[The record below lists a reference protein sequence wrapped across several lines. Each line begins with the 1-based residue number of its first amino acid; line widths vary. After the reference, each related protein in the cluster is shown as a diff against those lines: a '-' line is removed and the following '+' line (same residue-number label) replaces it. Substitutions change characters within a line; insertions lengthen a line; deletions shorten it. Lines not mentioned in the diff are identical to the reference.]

1 MKQAAIFDF
10 DSRIFGK
17 DIGWRI
23 TDPRIGL
30 SGSVKD
36 SNWML
41 EFWQKHQNE
50 NDFRIGDKL
59 SLVEPES
66 VESAKPDTIPFLPL
80 EYLASTA
87 QLHRIRSRSLFLLT
101 AAVSSGLDL
110 MLRRIIETTFEK
122 TPGRRSNLP
131 AQRGNPLDEAEFLEL
146 RPVDF
151 EGIRRID
158 DMPKAR
164 LQRLSSLISIHDQQE
179 AERPGPFERIFFYT
193 SDLQMAEL
201 TNRFINENQHRF
213 IEGRN
218 ALMLSFITKVNTE
231 TTSAVTAYS

>member
-23 TDPRIGL
+23 TDPRIGF

-50 NDFRIGDKL
+50 KDFRISDKL
-59 SLVEPES
+59 ALVEQES
-66 VESAKPDTIPFLPL
+66 VESPKPDSIPLLPL

-101 AAVSSGLDL
+101 AATSSGLDVI
-110 MLRRIIETTFEK
+110 LRTFIETTFEN

-131 AQRGNPLDEAEFLEL
+131 AQRGNPLEEAEPLQL
-146 RPVDF
+146 RPIDF
-151 EGIRRID
+151 EGIHTIE
-158 DMPKAR
+158 DMPTGR
-164 LQRLSSLISIHDQQE
+164 LRRLSSLISIHDQQE

-193 SDLQMAEL
+193 SDLVMAEI

-213 IEGRN
+213 QEGRN
-218 ALMLSFITKVNTE
+218 ALMLSLITKANIGTI
-231 TTSAVTAYS
+231 TAHS